1 SRRILLFQPN
11 QARSRA
17 PRARLATFIVS
28 SRRSPRP
35 IPARLGGRGRA
46 EWRVRRT
53 WPVAVGRISRRRN
66 PPSFGGKKDGG
77 LRCANP
83 PYGLARLP
91 RCAHARVRGLTADN
105 GRQMFDKPL
114 ACGA

>member
-1 SRRILLFQPN
+1 MV
-11 QARSRA
+11 RSA
-17 PRARLATFIVS
+17 NEA
-28 SRRSPRP
+28 
-35 IPARLGGRGRA
+35 
-46 EWRVRRT
+46 
-53 WPVAVGRISRRRN
+53 VAVGRISRRRN

-114 ACGA
+114 ACGAQSMVGEVGAAHHELGNSRVELHGLNDL